1 MSLDD
6 FYTDEPI
13 DYGQSDSSGDTDF
26 QTDAS
31 EDMSY
36 IDSVHNWDY
45 FEPEEDDDEL
55 LPWESSDIAASAD
68 MGGQPKKIVEL
79 LEMIRRQPWQIT
91 REKNFYEQALFMAN
105 YTDSADIVPFQCYF
119 PVYNDMSV
127 AQLRSYFTIRKMW
140 RQGKF
145 PDVPLSYLFVY
156 VYETLMQIGIHQPEE
171 GYEILQEML
180 AAYRT
185 TYANLQRYLGPWL
198 RDYVVYYNL
207 SPRFQETFADEWHND
222 ALAATLSDYK
232 DAKDSMLLDALIQ
245 LSGYDP
251 TAKVLFKKVPEKAT
265 ACMTAVLRA
274 IIPVIEHSCHHRI
287 ETFCLGSRT
296 RRQVR
301 MFANA
306 VFYNPRPVRTAEI
319 RVSPR
324 TRYFCQGGLWAKDV
338 FICNQPLIR
347 RTFTAIFHEA
357 DRQMRIDLGI
367 KPMLKPGI
375 GAAPYAAVIKDA
387 VSQWMEHERAEE
399 ARKEAERRRVSIDFS
414 KLKKIRSDAEVV
426 MEKLASDESE
436 PLTPINTM
444 ETIAP
449 AEPVAPV
456 ESTATTEAAEPEK
469 TPEPLKPTAPLKDI
483 DSMTPTTPA
492 VSQAASP
499 GLAFLR
505 HFLSGGDWR
514 SFLRDH
520 HIPEGVMVEQI
531 NDKAMDSI
539 GDIVLEDDGN
549 GLKLI
554 EDYREDVEQWLKEDS

>member
-1 MSLDD
+1 
-6 FYTDEPI
+6 
-13 DYGQSDSSGDTDF
+13 
-26 QTDAS
+26 
-31 EDMSY
+31 
-36 IDSVHNWDY
+36 
-45 FEPEEDDDEL
+45 
-55 LPWESSDIAASAD
+55 
-68 MGGQPKKIVEL
+68 
-79 LEMIRRQPWQIT
+79 
-91 REKNFYEQALFMAN
+91 
-105 YTDSADIVPFQCYF
+105 
-119 PVYNDMSV
+119 
-127 AQLRSYFTIRKMW
+127 
-140 RQGKF
+140 
-145 PDVPLSYLFVY
+145 
-156 VYETLMQIGIHQPEE
+156 MQIGIHQPEE

-492 VSQAASP
+492 ISQAASP

-505 HFLSGGDWR
+505 LFLSGGDWR

-539 GDIVLEDDGN
+539 GDIVLEDEGN

>member
-55 LPWESSDIAASAD
+55 LPWESSDIAASTD

-91 REKNFYEQALFMAN
+91 REKNFYEQALFMAD

-367 KPMLKPGI
+367 KPLLKPGI

-387 VSQWMEHERAEE
+387 VSQWIEHERAEE

-426 MEKLASDESE
+426 MEKLANDESE

-469 TPEPLKPTAPLKDI
+469 TPEPLKTTAPLKDI
-483 DSMTPTTPA
+483 DSMAPTTPA
-492 VSQAASP
+492 VSQAAP
-499 GLAFLR
+499 PDLAFLR
-505 HFLSGGDWR
+505 LFLSGGDWR
-514 SFLRDH
+514 SFLRYH

>member
-45 FEPEEDDDEL
+45 FEPEEEEDEL

-68 MGGQPKKIVEL
+68 MAGQPKKIVEL

-91 REKNFYEQALFMAN
+91 REKNFYEQALFMAD

-207 SPRFQETFADEWHND
+207 SPRFQEAFADEWHHD

-338 FICNQPLIR
+338 FICNQLLIR

-367 KPMLKPGI
+367 KPLLKPGI
-375 GAAPYAAVIKDA
+375 GAAPYATVIKDA

-456 ESTATTEAAEPEK
+456 KSTATTETAEPEK
-469 TPEPLKPTAPLKDI
+469 TPEPLKTTAPLKDI
-483 DSMTPTTPA
+483 DSMAPTTPA

-499 GLAFLR
+499 DLAFLR
-505 HFLSGGDWR
+505 LFLSGGDWR

>member
-45 FEPEEDDDEL
+45 FEPEEEEL
-55 LPWESSDIAASAD
+55 LPWESSDIAASTD
-68 MGGQPKKIVEL
+68 MAGQPKKIVEL

-91 REKNFYEQALFMAN
+91 REKNFYEQALFMAD

-207 SPRFQETFADEWHND
+207 SPRFQEAFADEWHND

-232 DAKDSMLLDALIQ
+232 DVKDSMLLDALIQ

-367 KPMLKPGI
+367 KPLLKPGI
-375 GAAPYAAVIKDA
+375 GAAPYAAIIKDA

-456 ESTATTEAAEPEK
+456 ESTATTETAEPEK
-469 TPEPLKPTAPLKDI
+469 TPEPLKTTAPLKNI
-483 DSMTPTTPA
+483 DSMAPTTTA

-505 HFLSGGDWR
+505 LFLSGGDWR

>member
-45 FEPEEDDDEL
+45 FEPEEEDDEL

-68 MGGQPKKIVEL
+68 MAGQPKKIVEL

-91 REKNFYEQALFMAN
+91 REKNFYEQALFMAD

-119 PVYNDMSV
+119 PVYSDMSV

-207 SPRFQETFADEWHND
+207 SPRFHETFADEWHND

-232 DAKDSMLLDALIQ
+232 NAKDSMLLDALIQ

-436 PLTPINTM
+436 SLTPINTM

-456 ESTATTEAAEPEK
+456 KSTATTETAEPERA
-469 TPEPLKPTAPLKDI
+469 PEPLKTTAPLKDI
-483 DSMTPTTPA
+483 DSMAPTTTA

-499 GLAFLR
+499 ALVFLR
-505 HFLSGGDWR
+505 LLLSGGDWR

-554 EDYREDVEQWLKEDS
+554 EDYREDVERWLQEDS

>member
-55 LPWESSDIAASAD
+55 LPWESSDIAASTD

-91 REKNFYEQALFMAN
+91 REKNFYEQALFMAD

-367 KPMLKPGI
+367 KPLLKPGI

-387 VSQWMEHERAEE
+387 VSQWIEHERAEE

-426 MEKLASDESE
+426 MEKLANDESE

-505 HFLSGGDWR
+505 LFLSGGDWR